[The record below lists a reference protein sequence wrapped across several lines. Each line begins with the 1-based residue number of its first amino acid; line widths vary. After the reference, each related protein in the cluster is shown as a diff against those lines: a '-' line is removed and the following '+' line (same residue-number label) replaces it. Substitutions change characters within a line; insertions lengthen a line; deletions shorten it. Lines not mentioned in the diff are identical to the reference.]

1 MNLYKICFLQDHPK
15 DIFFEN
21 YSSIAMLFI
30 FDKMWRNLR
39 GLLLI
44 LPFIPQV
51 IPWISSSKDVTSKSQ
66 KEIFVLVLFFFC
78 WSIKKL
84 IYWSYILIKRFV
96 VFFAKYCKNVNE
108 YEKLESSLTYTRD
121 KKKSLFL
128 KWYHL

>member
-30 FDKMWRNLR
+30 SDKMWRNLR

-51 IPWISSSKDVTSKSQ
+51 IPWISSSKDVTSESQ
-66 KEIFVLVLFFFC
+66 KEIFVLVFFC
-78 WSIKKL
+78 FIG
-84 IYWSYILIKRFV
+84 R
-96 VFFAKYCKNVNE
+96 
-108 YEKLESSLTYTRD
+108 
-121 KKKSLFL
+121 
-128 KWYHL
+128 